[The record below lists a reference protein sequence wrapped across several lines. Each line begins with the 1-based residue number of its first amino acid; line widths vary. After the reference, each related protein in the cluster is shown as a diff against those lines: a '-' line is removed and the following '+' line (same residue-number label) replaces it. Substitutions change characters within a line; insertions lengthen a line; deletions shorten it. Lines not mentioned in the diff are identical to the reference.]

1 MNWLDA
7 LILGIIEGATEY
19 LPVSSTAHL
28 LVAQRLL
35 GIPQDT
41 AADAFAIC
49 IQGGA
54 ILAVLGLYYRRVK
67 LIFAGIFKGDKEGR
81 ELIWQ
86 LVLAFLPAAVIGLLM
101 KDWIHAH
108 LFSVKTIAWAWFLG
122 GLLILL
128 IERGKKNRQKAK
140 SAPAEASPT
149 RDVIAM
155 SWKQAL
161 GIGLIQC
168 VAMCPGVSRSLATI
182 LGGRLVGLGLGAA
195 IEFSFLLG
203 VITLGA
209 ATAYDGYKHGAE
221 MLQVYGWL
229 PLLVGLLSAWLSAV
243 IAVKWMVMFLNKHSM
258 SIFGWYRIACAA
270 ALLILIASGYQLVAN

>member
-1 MNWLDA
+1 MNWLEA
-7 LILGIIEGATEY
+7 LVLGIIEGATEY
-19 LPVSSTAHL
+19 LPVSSTGHL

-35 GIPQDT
+35 GIEQNS

-54 ILAVLGLYYRRVK
+54 ILAVLGLYFRRVK
-67 LIFAGIFKGDKEGR
+67 LICAGIFKADKEGL

-86 LVLAFLPAAVIGLLM
+86 LVLAFLPAAVIGLLF
-101 KDWIHAH
+101 KNWIHAH

-128 IERGKKNRQKAK
+128 LERSKKNRKKAV
-140 SAPAEASPT
+140 SGSREETQT

-161 GIGLIQC
+161 GIGFIQC
-168 VAMCPGVSRSLATI
+168 IAMCPGVSRSLATI

-203 VITLGA
+203 VVTLGA

-221 MLQVYGWL
+221 MLQSYGWM

-258 SIFGWYRIACAA
+258 NIFGWYRIACAA
-270 ALLILIASGYQLVAN
+270 ILLLLIIGGYGFSAN